1 MNIQISKTGGESV
14 KSLFLFP
21 KEKFL
26 YMISSGVPVSEGI
39 GQSFFE
45 AGITPELFMCGG
57 NGNV

>member
-1 MNIQISKTGGESV
+1 MFYKYTNLNTGGESV

-39 GQSFFE
+39 GQS
-45 AGITPELFMCGG
+45 LLRL
-57 NGNV
+57 V